1 MSKLRG
7 KVVFMSDASCEAWD
21 TIHGSDDGDHW
32 QRTPPSLVC
41 GGPLA
46 VDFSALD
53 RLSGLALE
61 KAMASM
67 SPDERDAYMRAG

>member
-1 MSKLRG
+1 MS
-7 KVVFMSDASCEAWD
+7 EARCGEWD
-21 TIHGSDDGDHW
+21 TIHGSDDGDHG

-46 VDFSALD
+46 ADISALD
-53 RLSGLALE
+53 RLSGLALK

-67 SPDERDAYMRAG
+67 STDERDAYMRAG